1 MRRPDIPTNL
11 QNIPQILS
19 AFVSEEGISVVGH
32 AKYQANAVANKK
44 SRKGGDMTKPWDSA
58 CKRLLQNNPQDF
70 IEWLT
75 QQPCTIIKELP
86 HELNN
91 VLMEVDGL
99 MLVEIAGAPAIYH
112 FEFQTYYDGRMS
124 ERLLRY
130 NIEIRWIYELPVYS
144 FVIHLLGDGK
154 IATSPLSL
162 TMPDGQEVVTFHY
175 QSTEISQLAPEDIVR
190 TGKTSLLAFL
200 PLTKGGAKR
209 KVVEQMSQTLHRT
222 GNVDL
227 ELVGLAFA
235 SLGFREMPEDLDWL
249 LRSFSHMHDI
259 LADSPLFQEI
269 IKWGREEGLRIGQEE
284 ARLEGR
290 LESGRNILL
299 SLTSTRFPELQTL
312 AKRRAAKIEQPEMLE
327 ALITQIAVAQ
337 SAKEAEQYLRARPKS
352 TTQPKQKRTSTPQ

>member
-1 MRRPDIPTNL
+1 
-11 QNIPQILS
+11 
-19 AFVSEEGISVVGH
+19 
-32 AKYQANAVANKK
+32 
-44 SRKGGDMTKPWDSA
+44 MTKPWDSA
-58 CKRLLQNNPQDF
+58 CKRLIQNNPQDF

-86 HELNN
+86 RELNN

-99 MLVEIAGAPAIYH
+99 IMVEVAGVPAIYH
-112 FEFQTYYDGRMS
+112 FEFQTYYDGRMA

-130 NIEIRWIYELPVYS
+130 NIEIRWTYELPVYS
-144 FVIHLLGDGK
+144 FVIHLLGDGE

-162 TMPDGQEVVTFHY
+162 AMPDGQEVVTFHY
-175 QSTEISQLAPEDIVR
+175 QSTEISQLEPEDIVR

-209 KVVEQMSQTLHRT
+209 KIVGQMSQTLHRT

-235 SLGFREMPEDLDWL
+235 SLVFREKPEDLDWL

-269 IKWGREEGLRIGQEE
+269 IKWGQEEGLRKGQEE
-284 ARLEGR
+284 GLKKGQEEGRLEGR

-299 SLTSTRFPELQTL
+299 SLTSTRFPELLTL

-337 SAKEAEQYLRARPKS
+337 SAEEAGQYLRAKPKS
-352 TTQPKQKRTSTPQ
+352 KTQPKQKRASTQP

>member
-1 MRRPDIPTNL
+1 
-11 QNIPQILS
+11 
-19 AFVSEEGISVVGH
+19 
-32 AKYQANAVANKK
+32 
-44 SRKGGDMTKPWDSA
+44 MTKPWDSA
-58 CKRLLQNNPQDF
+58 CKRLFQNNPQDF

-86 HELNN
+86 RELNN

-99 MLVEIAGAPAIYH
+99 ILVKIAGIPAIYH
-112 FEFQTYYDGRMS
+112 FEFQTYYDGRMA

-144 FVIHLLGDGK
+144 FVIHLLGDGE

-162 TMPDGQEVVTFHY
+162 AMPDGQEVVTFHY
-175 QSTEISQLAPEDIVR
+175 QSMEISQLEPEDIVR

-284 ARLEGR
+284 ALKKGQLEGR

-299 SLTSTRFPELQTL
+299 SLTSTRFPQLLTL
-312 AKRRAAKIEQPEMLE
+312 AKRRAAKCEQPEILE
-327 ALITQIAVAQ
+327 TLIMQVAVAQ
-337 SAKEAEQYLRARPKS
+337 SAEEAQQYLRAKS
-352 TTQPKQKRTSTPQ
+352 KGTTRAKQKRTSTPPIKQ